1 MLAIS
6 NISKSFP
13 GVKALNDVSIEFNNG
28 EIHALLGE
36 NGAGKSTLMKII
48 GGVYKP
54 DTGKLFL
61 DDEELVLNSYIDALS
76 KNISMVNQ
84 EMQVLPSFSVA
95 ENIMLDKMITFRKT
109 PILNWKKI
117 NQFAKKY
124 LDIVDLDIPPTK
136 SIGELSVAQKQM
148 VEIAKSLASNS
159 KVLLLDEPTSAISEA
174 EAKKLFAILRN
185 LKTKGIIILFV
196 THKLEEV
203 FEICDKVT
211 VLRDGKKIGT
221 KMINEVEKQ
230 DLVKMMIGREEK
242 IESYNNK
249 NIDKK
254 VVSLEVRNMFKHKKC
269 ENVSFKLYK
278 GEILGFYGLIGSG
291 RTELARLIIG
301 EDKKKSG
308 EVLLNGNNMN
318 VKSIADSLYKYRI
331 GYVTENRKEEG
342 LLLNSTI
349 LTNIGITIWPK
360 IASRILQFINNQKEV
375 NHTRKMVK
383 QLDIKATSIYQ
394 LVQKLSGGNQQKVSI
409 AKWLGADCDI
419 IIFDEPT
426 IGVDVGAKEYI
437 HKLIFDLANV
447 NGKSIILISSDM
459 PEIIKLANRIYVFRD
474 KKIIGEIEEVNKD
487 EDSYNIVSKEIGNYY
502 T

>member
-1 MLAIS
+1 MLVIS

-13 GVKALNDVSIEFNNG
+13 GVKALDDVSIEFSEG

-54 DTGKLFL
+54 DTGKMFL
-61 DDEELVLNSYIDALS
+61 DDEELILNSYIDALS
-76 KNISMVNQ
+76 KNISMVSQ
-84 EMQVLPSFSVA
+84 ELQVLPNFSVA
-95 ENIMLDKMITFRKT
+95 ENIMLDKMVTFRKI
-109 PILNWKKI
+109 PILDWRKI

-148 VEIAKSLASNS
+148 VAIAKTLSSNA

-174 EAKKLFAILRN
+174 EAKKLFAILRD
-185 LKTKGIIILFV
+185 LKTKGIIILYV

-211 VLRDGKKIGT
+211 VLRDGKKIDT
-221 KMINEVEKQ
+221 KMISEVERK

-249 NIDKK
+249 NVDKE
-254 VVSLEVRNMFKHKKC
+254 VISLEVRNMCKHRKC
-269 ENVSFKLYK
+269 ENMSFKLYK

-301 EDKKKSG
+301 VDKKKSG
-308 EVLLNGNNMN
+308 EVLLNSSNIN

-349 LTNIGITIWPK
+349 ITNIGITIWPK
-360 IASRILQFINNQKEV
+360 IADKLLVFINSQKEI
-375 NHTRKMVK
+375 NHTKKWVR
-383 QLDIKATSIYQ
+383 QLDIKTTGIYQ
-394 LVQKLSGGNQQKVSI
+394 IVQKLSGGNQQKVSI

-437 HKLIFDLANV
+437 HKLIFDLANA

-502 T
+502 I